1 MLRATYN
8 ESQRELLVDGCRED
22 YERLRDAVRQSL
34 VSGSELAIR
43 VLSAGPTVVTHLVVR
58 RSTLPNR
65 VSHES
70 GRIILEVAPSLH
82 EQFLSFIDFPTD
94 TDLPNSPIQYH
105 HHYDGLSDDGTY
117 VALDSLPVIIGL
129 ERV

>member
-1 MLRATYN
+1 MTALT
-8 ESQRELLVDGCRED
+8 
-22 YERLRDAVRQSL
+22 RL
-34 VSGSELAIR
+34 
-43 VLSAGPTVVTHLVVR
+43 VR